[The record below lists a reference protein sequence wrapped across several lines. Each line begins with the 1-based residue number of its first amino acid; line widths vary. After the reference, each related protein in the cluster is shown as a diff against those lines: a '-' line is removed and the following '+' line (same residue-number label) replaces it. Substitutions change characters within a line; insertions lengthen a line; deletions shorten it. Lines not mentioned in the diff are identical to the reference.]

1 MQSFR
6 TILLALGALAFAVF
20 ALLQLNDT
28 TQYSNQD
35 AWSWIVLYGVGAILS
50 AALIWIPLPGTL
62 TTSWA
67 GFCWGALVFRLQ
79 DDVGNFQLSRLNPAS
94 YWNES
99 GTEMTSRTAK
109 TVVSPKR
116 YRKTLKHD
124 QKKTPIHDRDTPTMT
139 NDSDS

>member
-6 TILLALGALAFAVF
+6 TILLALGALTFAVF

-50 AALIWIPLPGTL
+50 AALIWKPLPGTL

-99 GTEMTSRTAK
+99 GTEM
-109 TVVSPKR
+109 VQVSNESGGLLILAVWATLLVFLKR
-116 YRKTLKHD
+116 
-124 QKKTPIHDRDTPTMT
+124 PTE
-139 NDSDS
+139 